1 MPIVHHRKPSLLSF
15 PMWLGTRTLLRP
27 ALSLWPL
34 NKPGMAGLFLIDR
47 VLAVGPKPG
56 GVVREQM
63 TLDGRP
69 VELIMPSGPSR
80 RDSEAAILYLH
91 GGAFV
96 VCGLG
101 SHRSIASRLSKACE
115 LPVFSVEYR
124 QLPAFG
130 VGTSVADAVGAYR
143 ELVGERGYRRVIVAG
158 DSAGGFLAGK
168 VIEAAAQEGLPR
180 PTAFIGISPLLD
192 LEVGTNPDRSSRS
205 DAYIPQSKMRQL
217 AALFGRGPVAFQ
229 GTRRVPDVADE
240 DFPPTVII
248 TAEGEMLEPD
258 AIGLVESLDE
268 VGVDAVAHSYSWQV
282 HAFPVL
288 TTRHPETLHAIEV
301 TAAFVA
307 QAIREAKDADDR
319 KDQRAG

>member
-1 MPIVHHRKPSLLSF
+1 MPIVHHRKPSLLSY
-15 PMWLGTRTLLRP
+15 PMWLGTRALLRP
-27 ALSLWPL
+27 TLSLWPL
-34 NKPGMAGLFLIDR
+34 TRSGMAGLFLIDR
-47 VLAVGPKPG
+47 ALAIGPKPS

-63 TLDGRP
+63 TLAGRP

-80 RDSEAAILYLH
+80 RDSETAVLYLH

-101 SHRSIASRLSKACE
+101 SHRSIASRLARSTE
-115 LPVFSVEYR
+115 LPVFTLEYR
-124 QLPAFG
+124 QLPSSG
-130 VGTSVADAVGAYR
+130 VGTSVADAVDAYR

-168 VIEAAAQEGLPR
+168 VVEAAAREGLPR
-180 PTAFIGISPLLD
+180 PTAMIGISPLLD
-192 LEVGTNPDRSSRS
+192 LDVGTNPDRSSRS
-205 DAYIPQSKMRQL
+205 DAYIPQSKMAQL
-217 AALFGRGPVAFQ
+217 AGLFGRGPIPFTGV
-229 GTRRVPDVADE
+229 RRIVQIADA

-248 TAEGEMLEPD
+248 TAEGEMLEAD
-258 AIGLVESLDE
+258 AIELIETLDE
-268 VGVDAVAHSYSWQV
+268 AGVDAVGHSYAWQV

-307 QAIREAKDADDR
+307 QAIREAKDADER

>member
-15 PMWLGTRTLLRP
+15 PMWLGTRALLRP
-27 ALSLWPL
+27 TLSLWPL
-34 NKPGMAGLFLIDR
+34 NKAGMAGLFLIDR
-47 VLAVGPKPG
+47 ALAVGPKPS
-56 GVVREQM
+56 GVVRERM

-80 RDSEAAILYLH
+80 RDSETAVLYLH

-101 SHRSIASRLSKACE
+101 SHRSIASRLARETE
-115 LPVFSVEYR
+115 LPVFSLEYR
-124 QLPAFG
+124 QLPNFG

-143 ELVGERGYRRVIVAG
+143 ELVGDRGYRRVVVVG

-180 PTAFIGISPLLD
+180 PVAFVGISPMLD
-192 LEVGTNPDRSSRS
+192 LDVGTNPDRSSRS
-205 DAYIPQSKMRQL
+205 DAYIPQKKVREL
-217 AALFGRGPVAFQ
+217 APLFDRGPVALQ
-229 GTRRVPDVADE
+229 GVRRIRDLAVDV
-240 DFPPTVII
+240 FPPTVLI
-248 TAEGEMLEPD
+248 TAEGELLEPD
-258 AIGLVESLDE
+258 AIALVETLDE
-268 VGVDAVAHSYSWQV
+268 SDIDAVAHSYAWQV